1 MAFNSN
7 YKRTDNSVPKKKTR
21 VVPSKTFK
29 ADVSEEVLRTVPAAK
44 DAAEKAAREEAERK
58 AREEAESRVADY
70 DYFDLPTVE
79 QLRNLQN
86 RSISGKESDIVL
98 TMPSEQTINNE
109 MKRLIYRKRF
119 FKTIRR
125 ILSVMINV
133 AAAAVLVAVLFL
145 PVLKIYGTSMT
156 PTLTEDELVLSV
168 KGSDFETGDIIA
180 FYYNNKVFVKRV
192 IAQSGDW
199 VDIDKD
205 GTVSVNGNVIDEPYI
220 QEKAFGECDLELPY
234 QVPEGRVF
242 VMGDH
247 RETSL
252 DSRSSVIGC
261 VAEEQ
266 VVGKIVFRLW
276 PIKEFGSI
284 G

>member
-1 MAFNSN
+1 
-7 YKRTDNSVPKKKTR
+7 
-21 VVPSKTFK
+21 
-29 ADVSEEVLRTVPAAK
+29 
-44 DAAEKAAREEAERK
+44 
-58 AREEAESRVADY
+58 
-70 DYFDLPTVE
+70 
-79 QLRNLQN
+79 
-86 RSISGKESDIVL
+86 
-98 TMPSEQTINNE
+98 
-109 MKRLIYRKRF
+109 
-119 FKTIRR
+119 
-125 ILSVMINV
+125 MINV